1 MNATKKPL
9 LYLAITLLCLA
20 VTSHYLHYDDRLV
33 QLFKEQNTPPLEQK
47 ASIWLNDYQ
56 AVIQAKPIP
65 QLKKAETSGLA
76 WHAPSNTLFTV
87 TGKIPKLAQLSLTGE
102 LIREIELLG
111 VADTEG
117 ITILHDGR
125 FAVVDERT
133 AILSIFSLPVENQI
147 DLSKGL
153 QFKLGDLVP
162 DLLYPDNKGLEGVA
176 WDEANSRFFLAKERN
191 PHLLYTISF
200 DLVQD
205 RIGAIIELP
214 ANNLIMRDISGLSF
228 NQQTEH
234 LLVLSDD
241 SSMLL
246 ELDESLN
253 PVSFM
258 SFLRGFNGL
267 GKSIKQAEGIT
278 IDGQGTIYVVGEPNL
293 FYSFSKRQN

>member
-1 MNATKKPL
+1 MNTTKKLL
-9 LYLAITLLCLA
+9 LYLAIALLCLA
-20 VTSHYLHYDDRLV
+20 VTSDYLHYDDRLV
-33 QLFKEQNTPPLEQK
+33 QLFKEQNTSPLEQK

-102 LIREIELLG
+102 LLREIDLLG
-111 VADTEG
+111 VVDTEG
-117 ITILHDGR
+117 VEILSDGR
-125 FAVVDERT
+125 FAVVDERLAT
-133 AILSIFSLPVENQI
+133 LSIFPLPTQNQI
-147 DLSKGL
+147 DLSKEL

-176 WDEANSRFFLAKERN
+176 WDFANGRFILAKERN
-191 PHLLYTISF
+191 PHTLYAVEF
-200 DLVQD
+200 DLENDQVGT
-205 RIGAIIELP
+205 ITALP
-214 ANNLIMRDISGLSF
+214 ADSLIVRDISGLSF
-228 NQQTEH
+228 DRRTEH

-246 ELDESLN
+246 ELDEKFK
-253 PVSFM
+253 PVSFI

-267 GKSIKQAEGIT
+267 SKSIKQPEGIT